1 MHDHVING
9 LDLLAVIFVMAVL
22 FGGAHYLEW
31 RSRDRIRRLDRL
43 SKRGLA

>member
-1 MHDHVING
+1 MVVNG
-9 LDLLAVIFVMAVL
+9 LHLLAVIVAMVL
-22 FGGAHYLEW
+22 VFGAAYYMEW